1 MVAYMW
7 SAIWHTAF
15 FDPIYNGL
23 IFIAGHVPG
32 YDVGVAIILLTIIV
46 KVILLPLSLK
56 AAHTQYAM
64 RFIEPKLRELKERFK
79 DDRESLGRETLK
91 AYKEA
96 GINPFASIF
105 LALIQIPVIIALY
118 LSVYSGG
125 GVKLPAVNTAL
136 LYDFVRDPGALSM
149 LFLGMFDITGRS
161 AVLAVLAGATQYVS
175 GALSLPPM
183 KPKSSDT
190 PDFKEDLARSMQL
203 QMKYAMPVI
212 ILFVAYTVSAA
223 VALYFVVSNLMS
235 IVQEYIVRMRVPDR
249 YSDTE
254 VKEVKV

>member
-1 MVAYMW
+1 MVAYMF
-7 SAIWHTAF
+7 AALWHNVF

-23 IFIAGHVPG
+23 IFIAGHLPG
-32 YDVGVAIILLTIIV
+32 ADVGVAIILLTVIV
-46 KVILLPLSLK
+46 KVILLPLSIK
-56 AAHTQYAM
+56 AARAQYAM
-64 RFIEPKLRELKERFK
+64 RFIEPKLKEIKEKYK
-79 DDRESLGRETLK
+79 DDREALGRNTMA

-96 GINPFASIF
+96 GINPLLGIF

-125 GVKLPAVNTAL
+125 GVKLPAVNEAL
-136 LYDFVRDPGALSM
+136 LYDFVRNPGNLSM
-149 LFLGMFDITGRS
+149 LFLGLFDITGRS

-175 GALSLPPM
+175 GILTLPSI
-183 KPKSSDT
+183 KPKTSDT

-235 IVQEYIVRMRVPDR
+235 IIQEYIVRMRIPDR
-249 YSDTE
+249 HSDIET
-254 VKEVKV
+254 KA